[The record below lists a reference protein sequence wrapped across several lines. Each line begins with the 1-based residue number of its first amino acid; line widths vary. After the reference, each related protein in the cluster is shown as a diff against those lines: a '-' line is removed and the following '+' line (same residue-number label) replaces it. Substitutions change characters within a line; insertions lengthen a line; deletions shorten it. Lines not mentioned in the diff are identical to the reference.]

1 MAFASG
7 ASINGPFFC
16 ERMLL
21 CLPLHDELVG
31 SFVVSCLVAK
41 RRLAP
46 RSHWVIPLHPAFTSA
61 VRMIDRIH
69 HDTANGRSNSHVAG
83 SSSLSDGDVLMI
95 EISDLTDGRRAI
107 HVHQS
112 HFARREFHVSVYTF
126 LGDHLCRG
134 AGAASHLSALP
145 GTQFNIVDGRAE
157 RNVLQRQ

>member
-1 MAFASG
+1 AFASG

-69 HDTANGRSNSHVAG
+69 HHPANRRPNSHVAAANRPFRR
-83 SSSLSDGDVLMI
+83 DVLMI
-95 EISDLTDGRRAI
+95 KISPLTHG
-107 HVHQS
+107 
-112 HFARREFHVSVYTF
+112 
-126 LGDHLCRG
+126 C
-134 AGAASHLSALP
+134 SANSILP
-145 GTQFNIVDGRAE
+145 TPSAPGKVVCKRFT
-157 RNVLQRQ
+157 